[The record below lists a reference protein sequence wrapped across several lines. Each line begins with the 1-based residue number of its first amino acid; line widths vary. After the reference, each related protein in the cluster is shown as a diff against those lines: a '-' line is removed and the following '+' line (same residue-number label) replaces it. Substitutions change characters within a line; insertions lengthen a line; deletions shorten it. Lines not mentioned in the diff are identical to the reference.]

1 MNILLLWL
9 YWMSYETQIW
19 DEDKL
24 QNEWQLFLYN
34 LNCNHSNQ
42 RLVMLEKKIEV
53 YFSNITKLNTL
64 RESYSVVHVRI
75 KTD

>member
-1 MNILLLWL
+1 
-9 YWMSYETQIW
+9 MSYEIR

-42 RLVMLEKKIEV
+42 RLVMLEKKLEV
-53 YFSNITKLNTL
+53 YFSNIT
-64 RESYSVVHVRI
+64 EM
-75 KTD
+75 

>member
-1 MNILLLWL
+1 
-9 YWMSYETQIW
+9 MSYEIR

-24 QNEWQLFLYN
+24 QNEWQLFLHN

-53 YFSNITKLNTL
+53 YFSNITKIEYFELKLFLCACLNQN
-64 RESYSVVHVRI
+64 
-75 KTD
+75 